1 MKAPQLP
8 KKPPRG
14 SGSALDAW
22 NLCLAHDPSLAGLY
36 RAVNDFS
43 QALDAPI
50 LSFDDGRRD
59 RSALF
64 ARDSAHRLICASPF
78 MFRDCHLISQHVSE
92 EAENLLRDTNLLIAH
107 SFFRGHVPWA
117 RRWASRRGKRY
128 WVVPHGCLDPW
139 GLTRRGLAKRMWLS
153 LHGKRCLADADKLV
167 FSTQRELEKAQPW
180 LHRDN
185 GVVIHWP
192 VDLPDMTSR
201 DECQRLVRANRGI
214 PADAK
219 VLVFVGRLHSMK
231 RPLDLIRAFINAR
244 PANSHLLIVGMQGDL
259 TYQAVAAEIPTAFT
273 DRIHV
278 LGQLDHMLLTEAL
291 FAADAFISLS
301 FRENFGYAMADA
313 LAHALPIIVT
323 PGHDLAHELPTAKA
337 SGLTCGWLLPD
348 DTLEAAAAAISEFDR
363 LAVSETAAMGRAGRD
378 WAAMHLSRESFR
390 SGLLS
395 LIGST

>member
-1 MKAPQLP
+1 MTASQNPT
-8 KKPPRG
+8 KPPRG
-14 SGSALDAW
+14 SCGAPDAW
-22 NLCLAHDPSLAGLY
+22 NLCLTHDPSLAGLY

-64 ARDSAHRLICASPF
+64 ARDRAHRLISASPF
-78 MFRDCHLISQHVSE
+78 IFRDCHLISPRVSE
-92 EAENLLRDTNLLIAH
+92 EAENLLGDTDILIAH
-107 SFFRGHVPWA
+107 SFFRGHVPWT
-117 RRWASRRGKRY
+117 RRWASRHNKRY

-153 LHGKRCLADADKLV
+153 LYGTRCLADADKLV
-167 FSTQRELEKAQPW
+167 FSTHRELEKAQPW
-180 LHRDN
+180 LGRDN

-192 VDLPDMTSR
+192 VDLPDMTSK
-201 DECQRLVRANRGI
+201 DECRRLVRARHGI
-214 PADAK
+214 PVDAG

-244 PANSHLLIVGMQGDL
+244 PTNSHLLIVGMQGDL
-259 TYQAVAAEIPTAFT
+259 TYQDIAAGIPTAFD

-278 LGQLDHMLLTEAL
+278 LGQLDLPSLTDVLLAS
-291 FAADAFISLS
+291 DAFISLS

-323 PGHDLAHELPTAKA
+323 PGHDLAHELPGAEA

-363 LAVSETAAMGRAGRD
+363 LAASNTAAMGRAGRD
-378 WAAMHLSRESFR
+378 WASVHLSRESFR

-395 LIGST
+395 LITST